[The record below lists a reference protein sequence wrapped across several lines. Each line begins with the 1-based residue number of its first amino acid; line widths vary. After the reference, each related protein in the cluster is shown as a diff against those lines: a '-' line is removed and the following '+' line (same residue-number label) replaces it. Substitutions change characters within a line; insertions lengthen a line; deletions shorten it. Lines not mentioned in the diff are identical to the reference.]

1 MFYPL
6 AVLHAD
12 FAPSECLHLTARR
25 INPRFCMGLYYGV
38 RQPAA
43 FHAPAADPRA
53 LTSLPSLS
61 GVGVRSFVL
70 GFIMLFWLWNIPMSH
85 KQKMGIVAGV
95 SCQLGW
101 NIIRRQ
107 AWG

>member
-1 MFYPL
+1 L
-6 AVLHAD
+6 
-12 FAPSECLHLTARR
+12 
-25 INPRFCMGLYYGV
+25 
-38 RQPAA
+38 
-43 FHAPAADPRA
+43 
-53 LTSLPSLS
+53 
-61 GVGVRSFVL
+61 RSFVL